1 MTLVS
6 FPSSE
11 LMEMKLWRSSSPFL
25 FLFYSN
31 VVAVINYFLDRLQHA
46 IHKVLKFLSDSSFLV
61 VILQVQ

>member
-1 MTLVS
+1 
-6 FPSSE
+6 
-11 LMEMKLWRSSSPFL
+11 MKEIKLDAFL